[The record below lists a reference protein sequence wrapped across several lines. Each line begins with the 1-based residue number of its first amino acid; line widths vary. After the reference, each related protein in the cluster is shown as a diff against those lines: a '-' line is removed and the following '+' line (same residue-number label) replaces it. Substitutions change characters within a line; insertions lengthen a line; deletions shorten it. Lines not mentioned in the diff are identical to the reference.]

1 MFGVTDVLPPPPWK
15 KPRRAPS
22 PAREPLSADKIVD
35 AAFKVLDA
43 EGLDAVSMRRV
54 ADELD
59 TGAAS
64 LYAHVANKEELL
76 ELIRERVLSEIRI
89 PEPDPARWQEQLREL
104 AFEIQRAHAN
114 HRDIARL
121 SLGNIP
127 VGYHALR
134 MGEGMLAIML
144 AGGVPPSVAALATD
158 RLALYIAAD
167 SFEGAL
173 IVARHGL
180 DAADASERFQAR
192 LKEIH
197 DYYRTLPRDRFPTLT
212 AHVEELMQADSDE
225 RFAFGLDMLIR
236 SLETYVRR

>member
-1 MFGVTDVLPPPPWK
+1 MTDVLPPPPWK
-15 KPRRAPS
+15 KPRRESA
-22 PAREPLSADKIVD
+22 PAREPLSVDKIVD
-35 AAFKVLDA
+35 AAFKVLDN

-54 ADELD
+54 AEELH

-76 ELIRERVLSEIRI
+76 DLIRERVLSEIRI
-89 PEPDPARWQEQLREL
+89 PEPDPAQWQQQLRDL

-127 VGYHALR
+127 VGYHSLR
-134 MGEGMLAIML
+134 LGEAMLAIML
-144 AGGVPPSVAALATD
+144 AGGVPPRVAALATD
-158 RLALYIAAD
+158 RIALYIAAD
-167 SFEGAL
+167 SYEGAL

-180 DAADASERFQAR
+180 NSADASERFQAR

-197 DYYRTLPRDRFPTLT
+197 DYYRTLPPAHFPALT
-212 AHVEELMQADSDE
+212 AHVEELMQADSDQ

-236 SLETYVRR
+236 SLETYTTTD